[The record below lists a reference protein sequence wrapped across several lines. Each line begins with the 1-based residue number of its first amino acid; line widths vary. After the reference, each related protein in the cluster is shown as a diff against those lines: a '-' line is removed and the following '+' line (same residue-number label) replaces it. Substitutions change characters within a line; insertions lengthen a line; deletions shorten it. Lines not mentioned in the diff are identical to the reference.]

1 MPSTAKYPFAAIPA
15 PALLAAALLVLAPTS
30 PACSADN
37 PAAEGAGQVE
47 QSATHPAA
55 AKPADT
61 NPVLTL
67 DDLVGIALE
76 HNKGIEAARQRVA
89 QSDGELT
96 QARAAYLPRVEVAGT
111 YSYVHR
117 KDVTSLLTEDGGVVA
132 PTATES
138 EEVVNDDVAHA
149 SAEVSQLLYDFG
161 RTGGA
166 IAAERSNREAAE
178 AALGK
183 QRNATIFQVKK
194 EYYNVLEKMRLVE
207 VAGDSVAS
215 FAQHLERTRKYLQAG
230 VRTRVDV
237 INAEVEHANARM
249 NLSRAGY
256 NLQIARTAL
265 DQVLGTRPN
274 QGRYRLADKPVESG
288 SLPATL
294 PTVDENVD
302 ALIERAVQARPDL
315 RRLDHLIDAAQAG
328 LEKARGDYFPSITA
342 NARYNDY
349 DTGLSLYQDN
359 MEAGVTATWELF
371 SGFRTAGAA
380 AAAQGRVLEHR
391 AQLQDLRLLIAREV
405 TESWLRTAE
414 ARESVAIARQTL
426 ELARE
431 NLVLAEKRYETGA
444 YDVLEFNEAQRT
456 LTKTRNDLVVSYY
469 GYLTSLAALDY
480 AIGS

>member
-55 AKPADT
+55 AKPAGK

-215 FAQHLERTRKYLQAG
+215 FAQHLSGPAST
-230 VRTRVDV
+230 
-237 INAEVEHANARM
+237 
-249 NLSRAGY
+249 SRPGCAPGW
-256 NLQIARTAL
+256 T
-265 DQVLGTRPN
+265 
-274 QGRYRLADKPVESG
+274 
-288 SLPATL
+288 
-294 PTVDENVD
+294 
-302 ALIERAVQARPDL
+302 
-315 RRLDHLIDAAQAG
+315 
-328 LEKARGDYFPSITA
+328 
-342 NARYNDY
+342 
-349 DTGLSLYQDN
+349 
-359 MEAGVTATWELF
+359 
-371 SGFRTAGAA
+371 
-380 AAAQGRVLEHR
+380 
-391 AQLQDLRLLIAREV
+391 
-405 TESWLRTAE
+405 
-414 ARESVAIARQTL
+414 
-426 ELARE
+426 
-431 NLVLAEKRYETGA
+431 
-444 YDVLEFNEAQRT
+444 
-456 LTKTRNDLVVSYY
+456 
-469 GYLTSLAALDY
+469 
-480 AIGS
+480 

>member
-55 AKPADT
+55 AKPAGK

-149 SAEVSQLLYDFG
+149 SAQVSQLLYDFG

-207 VAGDSVAS
+207 VAADSVAS
-215 FAQHLERTRKYLQAG
+215 IVETVNGA
-230 VRTRVDV
+230 
-237 INAEVEHANARM
+237 INPA
-249 NLSRAGY
+249 
-256 NLQIARTAL
+256 
-265 DQVLGTRPN
+265 DQ
-274 QGRYRLADKPVESG
+274 Q
-288 SLPATL
+288 
-294 PTVDENVD
+294 
-302 ALIERAVQARPDL
+302 
-315 RRLDHLIDAAQAG
+315 
-328 LEKARGDYFPSITA
+328 
-342 NARYNDY
+342 
-349 DTGLSLYQDN
+349 
-359 MEAGVTATWELF
+359 
-371 SGFRTAGAA
+371 
-380 AAAQGRVLEHR
+380 RVLEQKL
-391 AQLQDLRLLIAREV
+391 AQLPPEQLVQLETLKVQLQQFQLLLALLL
-405 TESWLRTAE
+405 SWLDVY
-414 ARESVAIARQTL
+414 RE
-426 ELARE
+426 
-431 NLVLAEKRYETGA
+431 
-444 YDVLEFNEAQRT
+444 
-456 LTKTRNDLVVSYY
+456 
-469 GYLTSLAALDY
+469 
-480 AIGS
+480 